1 MSWTDLQPYFV
12 LLLLV
17 AVFGTMVTEK
27 FRVDVVAMIGVSLL
41 LVTGIL
47 STKEVL
53 AVFSNE
59 APITVA
65 AMFVLSAALERT
77 GVVERA
83 GILLSRYASSSP
95 LIGMFTITLSAAAV
109 SAFMNN
115 TPVVVILTPVTIAL
129 AHSIGLSPSK
139 FLIPLSYATV
149 LGGTCSLIGTSTNIV
164 ANGAAIQQGLAPFSL
179 FEISPVGIP
188 LTLIGIAYLC
198 TVGLRILPSRE
209 TFSGIMSGSRQRQFL
224 TEVPFRW
231 ARR

>member
-12 LLLLV
+12 LLLLA

-41 LVTGIL
+41 LITGTL

-83 GILLSRYASSSP
+83 GILLSRYASGSP
-95 LIGMFTITLSAAAV
+95 LIEARPDITSAMA
-109 SAFMNN
+109 
-115 TPVVVILTPVTIAL
+115 
-129 AHSIGLSPSK
+129 
-139 FLIPLSYATV
+139 
-149 LGGTCSLIGTSTNIV
+149 
-164 ANGAAIQQGLAPFSL
+164 GAAPLNGMCVIDVPVLCASSAPARCAGP
-179 FEISPVGIP
+179 PVP
-188 LTLIGIAYLC
+188 A
-198 TVGLRILPSRE
+198 E
-209 TFSGIMSGSRQRQFL
+209 
-224 TEVPFRW
+224 
-231 ARR
+231 A